1 MKVSSPAKKVEN
13 VQVGALPVRFDE
25 NGQPQILLLTSR
37 ESRRWIIPKGW
48 RMKGRTPWE
57 AAAQEALEEAGVV
70 GRPRKKSI
78 GSYIYFKRRKAHFDV
93 CRVDV
98 FVLAFAKQLKTWR
111 EIGQR
116 DVQWFT
122 LREAAELVEEPGLV
136 ALLHELDAQG
146 FGAKTLGAIKPKK
159 MPIAS
164 R

>member
-1 MKVSSPAKKVEN
+1 MKVSSAAKKVEN
-13 VQVGALPVRFDE
+13 VQVGALPVRFDA
-25 NGQPQILLLTSR
+25 NGEPQVLLLTSR
-37 ESRRWIIPKGW
+37 ETRRWIIPKGW

-70 GRPRKKSI
+70 GRPRKKPI

-98 FVLAFAKQLKTWR
+98 FILAFAKQLKTWR

-116 DVQWFT
+116 DAQWFT

-136 ALLHELDAQG
+136 ALFRDLDAQRLG
-146 FGAKTLGAIKPKK
+146 PKTLGAARPKK
-159 MPIAS
+159 TSAGP